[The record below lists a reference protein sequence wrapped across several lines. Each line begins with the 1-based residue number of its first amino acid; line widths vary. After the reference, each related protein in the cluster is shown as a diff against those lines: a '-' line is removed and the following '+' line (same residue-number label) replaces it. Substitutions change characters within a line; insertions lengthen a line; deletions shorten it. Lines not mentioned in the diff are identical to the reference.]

1 MNNPLVLQDAD
12 AQTNMCGTTRA
23 LFKFFFFAGSI
34 SKRMCV
40 FFRRDAQDFLLNRNG
55 ALFKTKN
62 FAGTKNGKFCLFSLN
77 MIWKYNFLLAAAARS
92 TLLSFFR
99 VVCMVRA
106 RLLGAD

>member
-40 FFRRDAQDFLLNRNG
+40 FFRRDAQGFFFPFERRAFQNQKFRRH
-55 ALFKTKN
+55 
-62 FAGTKNGKFCLFSLN
+62 KNGKV
-77 MIWKYNFLLAAAARS
+77 
-92 TLLSFFR
+92 LSI
-99 VVCMVRA
+99 
-106 RLLGAD
+106 